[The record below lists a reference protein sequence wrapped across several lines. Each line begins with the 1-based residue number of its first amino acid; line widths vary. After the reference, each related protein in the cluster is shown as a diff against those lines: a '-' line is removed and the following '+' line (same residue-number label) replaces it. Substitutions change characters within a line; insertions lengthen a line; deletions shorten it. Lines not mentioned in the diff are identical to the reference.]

1 MRTLRLSLLF
11 LLSLCVRPVF
21 AATYIVP
28 DDRALVS
35 VSRAIVSGSVT
46 ATRVRRGA
54 ARRIET
60 VAAVSVDE
68 WIKGSGDRSIE
79 VVLPGGELG
88 DERMTVPGVTP
99 FTAGERVL
107 LFLSQNGRGDWT
119 PFAFSLGAFRSDGRG
134 LLTRG
139 NDIFGW
145 TVDGTPHVERPRL
158 ERAFVDYV
166 RATVRG
172 EEANGT
178 AAAPAGRRRS
188 ATVMR
193 IEPNAT
199 YSAGSY
205 SYMPATLPLRR
216 NGAVGEWRVSGK
228 AGDLDPVKA
237 VQVGVAAWTTTTQTF
252 RDTAGTVPAGG
263 DVDGDDGEWRLIL
276 GDPHDEIPEQCC
288 VGIVAGT
295 FLIESGTHVFNGET
309 FRTLT
314 HADIL
319 VNDGMSSANFNQD
332 RLNDV
337 VTHEIGH
344 TLGLRHADKNAKN
357 DAGCGGAANCCVN
370 ENDYGNCISV
380 MNSLELPNVTGLQK
394 WDRDAIACLYEG
406 RCTPACVAPQ
416 FLNTPRGDVIYSGT
430 SAQLSTRVRGT
441 PPLVVQWFAGEK
453 GDTSKFVEAG
463 EWELR
468 VRPETTTK
476 YWVRVTDSC
485 GQIDSDAAELTVV
498 RCPEVALTRASATIV
513 SPGRVHLSALAGA
526 GSRYRWFRSQGPG
539 LPGSLIG
546 LARNITISYAP
557 GTTFWVRVENTCGKA
572 VLSPVLTPSD
582 IPPQSRRRRSRH

>member
-1 MRTLRLSLLF
+1 MRTRRLSLFF
-11 LLSLCVRPVF
+11 LLSLSVRPVF

-28 DDRALVS
+28 DDRGLVD

-46 ATRVRRGA
+46 DTRVRRGPTG
-54 ARRIET
+54 RIET
-60 VAAVSVDE
+60 VTAVAVDE
-68 WIKGSGDRSIE
+68 WIKGGGDRSIE
-79 VVLPGGELG
+79 IVLPGGELG
-88 DERMTVPGVTP
+88 DERMTVPGVP
-99 FTAGERVL
+99 SFTAGERVL
-107 LFLSQNGRGDWT
+107 LFLSRNGRGHWT
-119 PFAFSLGAFRSDGRG
+119 PFAFSLGAFRADGRG

-139 NDIFGW
+139 NEIFGW
-145 TVDGTPHVERPRL
+145 TPDGVPHVERPRL

-166 RATVRG
+166 RSAVRG
-172 EEANGT
+172 EEAP
-178 AAAPAGRRRS
+178 ASYFAPATS
-188 ATVMR
+188 ASSVLR
-193 IEPNAT
+193 VQPNAT

-216 NGAVGEWRVSGK
+216 NGAFGEWRVSGK

-237 VQVGVAAWTTTTQTF
+237 VQVGVAAWTSTTATF
-252 RDTAGTVPAGG
+252 RDTAGTAPATG
-263 DVDGDDGEWRLIL
+263 DLDGDDGEWRLIL
-276 GDPHDEIPEQCC
+276 DDPHDEIPEQCC

-309 FRTLT
+309 FRTLA

-357 DAGCGGAANCCVN
+357 DSGCGGAANCCVN

-380 MNSLELPNVTGLQK
+380 MNSLELASVTGLQK
-394 WDRDAIACLYEG
+394 WDREAIACLYEG
-406 RCTPACVAPQ
+406 NCATACLAPQ
-416 FLNTPRGDVIYSGT
+416 FLNTPRGDVIYAGT

-441 PPLVVQWFAGEK
+441 PPLVVQWFAGPK

-463 EWELR
+463 EWEVR
-468 VRPETTTK
+468 VRPDATTK
-476 YWVRVTDSC
+476 YWVRVTDAC

-498 RCPEVALTRASATIV
+498 RCPDVALTSASATIV
-513 SPGRVHLSALAGA
+513 SPGRVRLSALAGS
-526 GSRYRWFRSQGPG
+526 GSRYRWFRSQGAG

-557 GTTFWVRVENTCGKA
+557 GTTFWVRVENSCGKA
-572 VLSPVLTPSD
+572 VTSAVLTPD
-582 IPPQSRRRRSRH
+582 ETPPVARRRRSRH